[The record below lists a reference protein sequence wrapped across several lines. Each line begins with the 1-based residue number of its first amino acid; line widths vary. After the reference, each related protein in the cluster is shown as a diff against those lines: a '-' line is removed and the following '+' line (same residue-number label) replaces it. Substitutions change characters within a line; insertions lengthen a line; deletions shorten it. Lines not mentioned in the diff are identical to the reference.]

1 MEDFKNNFEK
11 LSIDERRKFI
21 INHLL
26 KDKYFSKIHRNVKD
40 NYCEYILDGEA
51 LVKYKLELNNRRNA
65 MHIMNALKSYEH
77 AVDKI
82 MAEYSRYKDLVYD
95 VFSYKE
101 SIEELCKSKYI
112 NGTDG
117 SFYRNTYV
125 FFNIIRCYYNT
136 LNTISNYGGE
146 TENEEDEDYNYGN
159 QSLLKAVKILLKNP
173 YLCDDIKN
181 DKKYKEYYDEFINN
195 TKNQNVDYYE
205 NEKDIDSTE
214 EVELS
219 DIDNNSD
226 NSDNESEEDSE
237 DID

>member
-11 LSIDERRKFI
+11 FSIDEQRKFI
-21 INHLL
+21 INNLL
-26 KDKYFSKIHRNVKD
+26 KDKYFNKIANNVKD
-40 NYCEYILDGEA
+40 NYCEYILKGKE
-51 LVKYKLELNNRRNA
+51 LTKFKLDLNNRRNA
-65 MHIMNALKSYEH
+65 IHIMNALKSYEH

-95 VFSYKE
+95 VFSCKE

-125 FFNIIRCYYNT
+125 FFNIIRCNYNT

-146 TENEEDEDYNYGN
+146 TENEEDEDYNNGN
-159 QSLLKAVKILLKNP
+159 QSLLKAIKILLKNP
-173 YLCDDIKN
+173 YLCNDIKK
-181 DKKYKEYYDEFINN
+181 DKKYKEYYNEFINN
-195 TKNQNVDYYE
+195 TKNQNVEYNE
-205 NEKDIDSTE
+205 NEKDVESAE

-219 DIDNNSD
+219 DIDNDSDSSD
-226 NSDNESEEDSE
+226 NDSE
-237 DID
+237 NID